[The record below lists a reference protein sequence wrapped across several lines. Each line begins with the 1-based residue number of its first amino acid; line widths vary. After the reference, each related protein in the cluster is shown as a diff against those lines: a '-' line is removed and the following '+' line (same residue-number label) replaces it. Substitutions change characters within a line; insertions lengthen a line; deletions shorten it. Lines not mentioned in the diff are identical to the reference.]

1 MSILAELKRRNV
13 LRAAAAYL
21 AVAWLVVQVAETVFP
36 ALGLDVGALRVLL
49 VVLAIGFVPAIVVAW
64 AFGLTPEGLRRERDI
79 EPGGTFALRTN
90 RLIDRG
96 ILVLLALGITYFAVD
111 KFLLAPAR
119 ESERIE
125 QALELGRAEAFVQAH
140 AETSIVVLPFANL
153 SSDPE
158 QAYFADGMAEEM
170 LNLLARI
177 PGLRVISRTSAFSFK
192 GKDLAVAEIAGQ
204 LKVSHVLEGSV
215 RRSGDRLRVTAQLID
230 ARTDAHL
237 WSETFDRRLDD
248 VFAIQDEIAGRVV
261 EALEIELLGERPRV
275 RRTDLQAY
283 TLVMQA
289 RQMLDSGDEDY
300 ARVDAML
307 QRALEID
314 PAMAEAWT
322 ALAWLYYRCARHPDS
337 DAFCRTLS
345 PEEMMARNIRAIDHA
360 LAIDP
365 DNATAIAYD
374 AFRRMARDRD
384 LPGAAA
390 GFERALQLGPTL
402 SDVLRPSMI
411 LANCLRRPDVSI
423 RLGEYALRRDP
434 LCSLCAYQLG
444 VAYAQ
449 AGRLADAE
457 AIYRDFGAARRGG
470 AFSLGVVLLL
480 GGRHSEALETFATLA
495 DYGRALQLTGE
506 AMALHS
512 LGRLEESRRAL
523 AELEAGFAGTEA
535 RRIAEVHAWTG
546 DHDAAA
552 RWLRRALESVDDG
565 DSADAY
571 QMIASPFLGATLEH
585 PELEPHLRHL
595 GAKKEQLAAVRFDP
609 RLPGT

>member
-49 VVLAIGFVPAIVVAW
+49 VVLAIGFVPAIVLAW

-79 EPGGTFALRTN
+79 EPGGSFAQRTN

-125 QALELGRAEAFVQAH
+125 QARELGRAEAFVKAH
-140 AETSIVVLPFANL
+140 EDASIVVLPFANL

-192 GKDLAVAEIAGQ
+192 GKDLAIAEIASQ

-261 EALEIELLGERPRV
+261 EALHIELLGERPRV

-283 TLVMQA
+283 TLFMQA
-289 RQMLDSGDEDY
+289 RQMLDSGDSDY
-300 ARVDAML
+300 ARIHAML

-314 PAMAEAWT
+314 PEMADAWT
-322 ALAWLYYRCARHPDS
+322 GLAWVHYRCARHVEDGS
-337 DAFCRTLS
+337 FCRTLT
-345 PEEMMARNIRAIDHA
+345 PEEHMARNVRAIDQA

-365 DNATAIAYD
+365 GNATAVAYD

-390 GFERALQLGPTL
+390 GFERALQLGPAL

-411 LANCLRRPDVSI
+411 LANFLRRPEVSI

-444 VAYAQ
+444 AAYAQ
-449 AGRLADAE
+449 TGRLRDAE
-457 AIYRDFGAARRGG
+457 AVFQDFRTARRGG
-470 AFSLGVVLLL
+470 EFSLGVVLLL
-480 GGRHSEALETFATLA
+480 AGRHTEALETFMALEG
-495 DYGRALQLTGE
+495 YGLPLQLTGK

-523 AELEAGFAGTEA
+523 AELESGFAESNA

-552 RWLRRALESVDDG
+552 RWLMRALASVDDS
-565 DSADAY
+565 DYLDAY
-571 QMIASPFLGATLEH
+571 QMIASPFLGSTLEH
-585 PELEPHLRHL
+585 PELQPALRHL
-595 GAKKEQLAAVRFDP
+595 GATKEQLAAVRFDP
-609 RLPGT
+609 RPPGT